1 MGGNEGHNL
10 PSGALGSQFGDL
22 EFPQAML
29 ASEARV
35 PVAVNIVDRPRAQAR
50 VVTTLNLGSLLVAP
64 LLVAGVVDGVVLFSW
79 QGGPPSV
86 DAAATDFVAKVAALV
101 ALAVE
106 NDRLRQIAPNEP
118 ASKRSG
124 KRGSQTPHTPS

>member
-1 MGGNEGHNL
+1 M
-10 PSGALGSQFGDL
+10 
-22 EFPQAML
+22 
-29 ASEARV
+29 
-35 PVAVNIVDRPRAQAR
+35 
-50 VVTTLNLGSLLVAP
+50 VTTLNLGSLLVAP

-106 NDRLRQIAPNEP
+106 NERLADRIGSDESAG
-118 ASKRSG
+118 KRPQT
-124 KRGSQTPHTPS
+124 RGSQTPHTAKLSR